1 MLAMSKPED
10 PRGARSRFRRCA
22 ATPWLAWPR
31 DECRAGQTIHRVPTT
46 FFSRAPGAHDEPPDW
61 LLGLGYVLA
70 FLLLDWV
77 SFIRPFQ
84 GLNITPWN
92 PQPALAIALLM
103 RRPGWL
109 WLVWLSLVTAELAVR
124 GIPSH
129 WFVTLMATAA
139 LALCY
144 AALARAARVR
154 LDKPLVLATRRDL
167 IWFTVIAIGGAL
179 LSGTV
184 YVATFA
190 VAGVGPSGPIVGAI
204 ARYWVGD
211 AVGLVVTLPMLLMLM
226 NAPRRASLLATAPR
240 RDGWLIAALIGVLLL
255 VVFGWPGSDQFKFF
269 YLLFLPVVWASAR
282 LGLPGAVLAAA
293 LTQVGLIIA
302 VQSAPDP
309 DLSVFELQMLLTA
322 VTMTGLVLGV
332 AVDER
337 ERAAAELKGSLRLAA
352 AGQMA
357 AALAHELSQPLT
369 ALSSYAQASRLL
381 VASPDI
387 GDAERLERL
396 ADVSSRMAADA
407 LRASDVVKRLRDFF
421 RTGSTQLQLASMPAL
436 LNQAVEAAA
445 RRAEVLGI
453 RVRCEAADD
462 LPDVLMDPVQI
473 AVVLRNLLANALEAA
488 AEGGGLA
495 EVRLRLGERG
505 GALLV
510 EVQDSGPG
518 LTEARL
524 QTLFE
529 PGTSDKPGGM
539 GLGLSI
545 CRAIVEAHGGTL
557 WAEAGPSGHFCFT
570 LPIDHGTTDGSPHA
584 P

>member
-1 MLAMSKPED
+1 
-10 PRGARSRFRRCA
+10 
-22 ATPWLAWPR
+22 
-31 DECRAGQTIHRVPTT
+31 VPTT

-204 ARYWVGD
+204 ARFWVGD

-293 LTQVGLIIA
+293 LTQAGLIIA

-332 AVDER
+332 TVDER

-436 LNQAVEAAA
+436 LNEAVEAAA

-473 AVVLRNLLANALEAA
+473 VVVVRNLLANALEAA
-488 AEGGGLA
+488 AEGGGPA

-505 GALLV
+505 DALLV

-557 WAEAGPSGHFCFT
+557 WAEAGPSGHFCIT